1 MTKDRYRGFT
11 LIELLVVVSIIAL
24 LMAIL
29 LPSLKGARRQAKQVV
44 CAARLRSIGQGLWN
58 YWTENNGRVP
68 YVESSMTNGGF
79 GDPAKPDEET
89 NPYDRDLWPGSLP
102 NTLTPTYMGS
112 DEKVFVCPSAIVGWP
127 RQQKPFRMTYR
138 PAAVNQ
144 PNGIV
149 DATAEYF
156 REHFGFMD
164 GRVFKPPTQKL
175 TYNPIT
181 DAINSATVRGT
192 FLRDMVKVVKNRVV
206 GPHRGGNNVINKRLE
221 VEFRNQKRTNE
232 DLAPFGQTV
241 QF

>member
-1 MTKDRYRGFT
+1 MTTIRRRGFT

-24 LMAIL
+24 LIAIL
-29 LPSLKGARRQAKQVV
+29 LPSLKGARSQAKRVV
-44 CAARLRSIGQGLWN
+44 CSAQLRSVGQGLWN

-68 YVESSMTNGGF
+68 YVESPMTNGGF
-79 GDPAKPDEET
+79 GDPSKTDEE
-89 NPYDRDLWPGSLP
+89 NDPYNRDFWPISVP
-102 NTLTPTYMGS
+102 NALMPNHMGLE
-112 DEKVFVCPSAIVGWP
+112 EKVFVCPAALVGWP
-127 RQQKPFRMTYR
+127 RKQGPFRMTYR
-138 PAAVNQ
+138 PASVNQ

-164 GRVFKPPTQKL
+164 GRVFKPPNQKL
-175 TYNPIT
+175 TYNAIT
-181 DAINSATVRGT
+181 DAINSATLRGT
-192 FLRDMVKVVKNRVV
+192 YLRDTVKVVGNRVV

-221 VEFRNQKRTNE
+221 VEYRNEKRTNE